1 MPQNPNPV
9 LIGTNAAGAYRPA
22 SYGAQNDLMISQL
35 HGAKYSQAVNNKLF
49 FGANSA
55 AVTTSVALATTY
67 VGLCLSNPAGN
78 TKNLV
83 LRRVTAIFS
92 VVQAAKT
99 AIGLITGWASGGI
112 TAHTTPLTPK
122 CANLLNTTAATGKL
136 DSACTL
142 VGSGA
147 NAPLWGRWLSSG
159 ATATSDPAVDV
170 DLEGGLVIVPGAY
183 VATGTLIAGPT
194 SGFLGSME
202 WEEVDVLS

>member
-1 MPQNPNPV
+1 MTQNPNLA
-9 LIGTNAAGAYRPA
+9 LIGTNPDGSYVPA
-22 SYGAQNDLMISQL
+22 NYGVQGDLLISQL
-35 HGAKYSQAVNNKLF
+35 HGSKYNRAVNGNLF
-49 FGANSA
+49 FGANPSG
-55 AVTTSVALATTY
+55 VTTSVALATTY
-67 VGLCLSNPAGN
+67 VGLCLSNPIAN

-83 LRRVTAIFS
+83 LRRVSAIFS

-99 AIGLITGWASGGI
+99 AIGLITGWSAAGI
-112 TAHTTPLTPK
+112 VTHTTPLTPK
-122 CANLLNTTAATGKL
+122 CANLANTVAATGKL

-202 WEEVDVLS
+202 WEEIPVLS

>member
-1 MPQNPNPV
+1 MPQNPNLT
-9 LIGTNAAGAYRPA
+9 LIGTNPSGSYVPA
-22 SYGAQNDLMISQL
+22 SYGVQGDLQMSQL
-35 HGAKYSQAVNNKLF
+35 HGSKYNRAVSGNLF
-49 FGANSA
+49 FGANPSG
-55 AVTTSVALATTY
+55 VTTSVALATTY

-83 LRRVTAIFS
+83 LRRVSAIFS

-99 AIGLITGWASGGI
+99 AVGLITGYAAGGI
-112 TAHTTPLTPK
+112 TVHTTPLTPK
-122 CANLLNTTAATGKL
+122 CANLLNAVAATGKL

-142 VGSGA
+142 VGASA

-159 ATATSDPAVDV
+159 ATATSDPSVDV
-170 DLEGGLVIVPGAY
+170 DVEGGLVIVPGAY
-183 VATGTLIAGPT
+183 VAIGTLIAGPT